1 MVVYLFKELKSP
13 YINRGYLVWGG
24 WDSNSQR
31 PAWQAKFRVL
41 NPSTY
46 NPCVISVIKKEQIM
60 TTIYKRYT
68 NFGDVR
74 YYGSIT
80 LNGKRIRKLLGY
92 TRKGAGARR

>member
-1 MVVYLFKELKSP
+1 
-13 YINRGYLVWGG
+13 
-24 WDSNSQR
+24 
-31 PAWQAKFRVL
+31 
-41 NPSTY
+41 
-46 NPCVISVIKKEQIM
+46 VIKKEQIM